1 MSGADASWKGMVS
14 SSPKRPRLA
23 GYLAIIGFVTGF
35 GYWAA
40 TAPLS
45 GAVLAPGVI
54 AAAGRNVQIQHL
66 EGGIV
71 AEIQVTGGSRVSA
84 GQSMLVLDPTQART
98 QLNRLSQKWVS
109 FQAMIARLI
118 AERDGLDTPPEIPS
132 PPFSFE
138 IDEAMLEDQ
147 RKEFAA
153 RLKRYQ
159 TERAIL
165 NQRVTTL
172 RETRNGFVAQQVSV
186 EEQLAIVADELERK
200 KSLVEKGLT
209 NRFEYTQ
216 ILRNHA
222 ELIGQRGITA
232 SEIASTDTKRLEA
245 LEQLARLATRRVED
259 AVTRLNEIRASLVD
273 VEEQMFA
280 AQDTLQRTVI
290 RAPVDGIVVSSL
302 YNSVGSVIAP
312 AEKVIELLP
321 TTRKLIVDAR
331 LRPQDVD
338 AVKVGQTAR
347 LRLSAL
353 NMRLT
358 PEISGEVALVSADR
372 LVDEVTQEPYYQAR
386 VEIADQL
393 PPPVMKDQLYPGMP
407 VEAFINTGQRTFF
420 AYLARPILDSFNRAF
435 IEE

>member
-1 MSGADASWKGMVS
+1 MVS
-14 SSPKRPRLA
+14 SSAKRPRLA
-23 GYLAIIGFVTGF
+23 GYLAIIGFVAGF

-40 TAPLS
+40 TVPLS
-45 GAVLAPGVI
+45 GAALAPGII
-54 AAAGRNVQIQHL
+54 AAAGRNVQVQHL

-71 AEIQVTGGSRVSA
+71 AEIHVTEGSRVSS
-84 GQSMLVLDPTQART
+84 GQSMLVLDPTQAKT
-98 QLNRLSQKWVS
+98 QLNRLLQKWVS
-109 FQAMIARLI
+109 FQAMIARLV
-118 AERDGLDTPPEIPS
+118 AERDALDTLPQIPAS
-132 PPFSFE
+132 PFAFE
-138 IDEAMLEDQ
+138 IDGAILEDQ
-147 RKEFAA
+147 RKEFFA
-153 RLKRYQ
+153 RLERYQ
-159 TERAIL
+159 AERAIL
-165 NQRVTTL
+165 NLRVTTL
-172 RETRNGFVAQQVSV
+172 EEARRGLDAQQVSV
-186 EEQLAIVADELERK
+186 EEQLAIVADELARK

-216 ILRNHA
+216 MLRNQA
-222 ELIGQRGITA
+222 DLIGQKGITA
-232 SEIASTDTKRLEA
+232 SEIASSDTQRLEA
-245 LEQLARLATRRVED
+245 VEQLARLATKRVED
-259 AVTRLNEIRASLVD
+259 AVSRLNEIRASLVD

-280 AQDTLQRTVI
+280 AHDILQRTVV
-290 RAPVDGIVVSSL
+290 RAPVDGIVVTSL

-321 TTRKLIVDAR
+321 TTRKLIIDAR

-338 AVKVGQTAR
+338 SVKVGQSAR

-393 PPPVMKDQLYPGMP
+393 PPPVTKDRLYPGMP
-407 VEAFINTGQRTFF
+407 VEAFINTGERTFF